1 MRYFHDFFVT
11 YDPTKQWKLAAAF
24 DTGWQGKLD
33 GLGGYDNWQ
42 GGALIVRRRL
52 WERAGLVGRV
62 EYFRDPSGVQAA
74 THAGGLRTTG
84 YSLGF
89 VPVPRVILRAEV
101 KEFVDQSN
109 AYRKGKAY
117 QHTNAAVTTL
127 LGLTFW
133 SS

>member
-1 MRYFHDFFVT
+1 MQALSRSKHQPKVRT
-11 YDPTKQWKLAAAF
+11 NEKQ
-24 DTGWQGKLD
+24 
-33 GLGGYDNWQ
+33 
-42 GGALIVRRRL
+42 
-52 WERAGLVGRV
+52 
-62 EYFRDPSGVQAA
+62 A